1 MLSPYCKKYRMTTSS
16 LDQACADAAE
26 LIGQC
31 DGLLITAGAGMGI
44 DSGLP
49 DFRGDKGFWN
59 AYPALGQHGLRFTE
73 IASPRA
79 FRERPELA
87 WGFYG
92 HRLQLYRRTVP
103 HAGFAILN
111 RIAARL
117 PNGAFVFTSNVDGQ
131 FQRSGMR
138 DERVVECHGSIEKLQ
153 CLGDCGHPTWSAHD
167 FVPLV
172 DEAQCLL
179 RCALPRCPHC
189 GDIARPNILMFGDRL
204 WDSRHADRQ
213 EQRLGTWLARQQRA
227 VIIELGAGTWIASVR
242 VFGESQDLPLIRVN
256 PGESTV
262 GLPRDIGIAL
272 GALDGMTRIGAVL
285 GVR

>member
-1 MLSPYCKKYRMTTSS
+1 MTNSS
-16 LDQACADAAE
+16 LDQACAEAAA
-26 LIGQC
+26 LIDQC
-31 DGLLITAGAGMGI
+31 DGLVVTAGAGMGI

-59 AYPALGQHGLRFTE
+59 AYPALGNHGLRFTE
-73 IASPRA
+73 IANPRA

-103 HAGFAILN
+103 HRGFGILN

-131 FQRSGMR
+131 FQRSGMP

-153 CLGDCGHPTWSAHD
+153 CLGDCGHPTWSAQE
-167 FVPLV
+167 FVPVV

-179 RCALPRCPHC
+179 TCALPRCPHC
-189 GDIARPNILMFGDRL
+189 GDIARPNILMFGDRQ
-204 WDSRHADRQ
+204 WDSVYADKQ

-227 VIIELGAGTWIASVR
+227 VIIELGAGTWIPSVR
-242 VFGESQDLPLIRVN
+242 VFGESQDRPLIRVN
-256 PGESTV
+256 PSESAV
-262 GLPRDIGIAL
+262 GLQRDIGIAL
-272 GALDGMTRIGAVL
+272 GALDGISRIAAAL
-285 GVR
+285 DAL